1 MEEDG
6 EEQAF
11 ATRVSGC
18 MLASGL
24 EGEGEEE
31 EAEEKEE
38 EDLGSDM
45 PRLVMIWAI
54 SPGTSSPLWVPGC
67 VSRRVSS
74 RFA

>member
-1 MEEDG
+1 MAEDG

-18 MLASGL
+18 MLANSIK
-24 EGEGEEE
+24 GEGEEE

-38 EDLGSDM
+38 QEGEEEEEE
-45 PRLVMIWAI
+45 A
-54 SPGTSSPLWVPGC
+54 
-67 VSRRVSS
+67 

>member
-18 MLASGL
+18 MLANSIK
-24 EGEGEEE
+24 GEGEE

-38 EDLGSDM
+38 QEGEEEEEE
-45 PRLVMIWAI
+45 A
-54 SPGTSSPLWVPGC
+54 
-67 VSRRVSS
+67 

>member
-18 MLASGL
+18 MLASSI

-31 EAEEKEE
+31 AEEEE
-38 EDLGSDM
+38 EEERR
-45 PRLVMIWAI
+45 PV
-54 SPGTSSPLWVPGC
+54 SPETSSEVWAPIYHDV
-67 VSRRVSS
+67 
-74 RFA
+74 

>member
-18 MLASGL
+18 MLANSIK
-24 EGEGEEE
+24 GEGEE

-38 EDLGSDM
+38 QEGEEEEEEEEE
-45 PRLVMIWAI
+45 A
-54 SPGTSSPLWVPGC
+54 
-67 VSRRVSS
+67 

>member
-18 MLASGL
+18 MLASSIIQ
-24 EGEGEEE
+24 GEGEEE
-31 EAEEKEE
+31 EEE
-38 EDLGSDM
+38 EEGDEEE
-45 PRLVMIWAI
+45 A
-54 SPGTSSPLWVPGC
+54 
-67 VSRRVSS
+67 

>member
-18 MLASGL
+18 MLASSIQ
-24 EGEGEEE
+24 GEGEEE
-31 EAEEKEE
+31 EEDGGEE
-38 EDLGSDM
+38 E
-45 PRLVMIWAI
+45 A
-54 SPGTSSPLWVPGC
+54 
-67 VSRRVSS
+67 

>member
-18 MLASGL
+18 MLASSIQ
-24 EGEGEEE
+24 GEGEE

-38 EDLGSDM
+38 EVEEGEEE
-45 PRLVMIWAI
+45 A
-54 SPGTSSPLWVPGC
+54 
-67 VSRRVSS
+67 

>member
-18 MLASGL
+18 MLANSI

-31 EAEEKEE
+31 ADEKEE
-38 EDLGSDM
+38 EEGERRRRPV
-45 PRLVMIWAI
+45 PRE
-54 SPGTSSPLWVPGC
+54 TSSGDWTSICHDL
-67 VSRRVSS
+67 
-74 RFA
+74 